1 MLPLRCKE
9 EKKKTKFLLQKPDN
23 LVVYDAIPVQP
34 GNYAFDF
41 GGHFDRPIET
51 FEEDLKP
58 IIRDCSIQP
67 CSLFPDEQIGC
78 GVQNENSV
86 NMETSKNNVFLLWLI
101 LVPRIMFFRPKKALK
116 DAKSEAFFI
125 LAIVTQ
131 QRTNTCIANNIV
143 GFL

>member
-101 LVPRIMFFRPKKALK
+101 LVPRIMFLRPKKALK

>member
-86 NMETSKNNVFLLWLI
+86 NMKTSKNNVFLLWLI

-125 LAIVTQ
+125 LAIPQ
-131 QRTNTCIANNIV
+131 QRTYKQTHA
-143 GFL
+143 LQ

>member
-86 NMETSKNNVFLLWLI
+86 NMKTSKNNVFLLWLI